1 MARASSDGDPEI
13 IFAAFFANSLLLLQ
27 VLLVVKATDVNAL
40 DRCVE
45 ERAISAAATAS
56 FLAAIASFWLVSF
69 LYSNLLITDSKL
81 SLLFKLRLFRV
92 VVAIPRRHRS
102 FTFLY
107 NIKQYYIGR

>member
-40 DRCVE
+40 DRCVME
-45 ERAISAAATAS
+45 ETAISAAATTS

-69 LYSNLLITDSKL
+69 LYSTYQAILKQLLL
-81 SLLFKLRLFRV
+81 CCGC
-92 VVAIPRRHRS
+92 VAIPQHSLPYR
-102 FTFLY
+102 
-107 NIKQYYIGR
+107 GV